1 MANDTTKEQLTELP
15 EYRAVKQFDS
25 LLAAA
30 LYWEREVNA
39 RKSPGLQPAKWAGVE
54 YNKPARIDLQACP
67 TLTFIA
73 DPPFNPKRFHSA
85 IWTLLQDAG
94 SNSTTRYTG
103 YTSLL
108 NGTVCYTFTG
118 WCPVHERD
126 HGSAKFQLQQH
137 PKKDT
142 AYWKCFRDGR
152 SKAVGEVT
160 LLQYK

>member
-1 MANDTTKEQLTELP
+1 MAGLKELP
-15 EYRAVKQFDS
+15 PYLPVKKFDS
-25 LLAAA
+25 QLACA
-30 LYWEREVNA
+30 LYWERHVAAKE
-39 RKSPGLQPAKWAGVE
+39 SPGLRPASEWGGVKF
-54 YNKPARIDLQACP
+54 NKPAPPDLLACP

-94 SNSTTRYTG
+94 SNETTRYTG
-103 YTSLL
+103 YTTLS
-108 NGTVCYTFTG
+108 NGLVCYTFTG
-118 WCPVHERD
+118 WCPVHERV